1 MGFFSERTDGMRAP
15 RKKKQTGETMRLLFL
30 VTQVGLCMISA
41 LAVGGLLGY
50 GLDRLFGTL
59 PVLTIVGLF
68 LGVAA
73 GFRSVWLL
81 LSKYT
86 KEPEEAEAPKADAKL
101 LAAEEEFRRW
111 KQERGVK
118 EDRRD

>member
-1 MGFFSERTDGMRAP
+1 MRAP

-73 GFRSVWLL
+73 GFRSVWTLL
-81 LSKYT
+81 GGYT
-86 KEPEEAEAPKADAKL
+86 KEPEEAVAPKTDAKL

-111 KQERGVK
+111 KQERGAK